1 MTHVSVSP
9 TITTTRIRP
18 DTITDNFLAPL
29 RQHGMV
35 KAALFG
41 SILRGEARLDSDV
54 DLYVAFN

>member
-1 MTHVSVSP
+1 MKHVSVYP
-9 TITTTRIRP
+9 TITTYRIRP
-18 DTITDNFLAPL
+18 DVITDDFQATL
-29 RQHGMV
+29 RQQGVV